1 MSLTPTTNDVIV
13 QLNNK
18 TPAQIAQEFSAYQAA
33 IDTYNVQKQINPNLP
48 QHTENIGGN
57 NANPQQTKYA
67 SVGSTPAD
75 PPSTEPYV
83 ELTGL
88 ANQSQSADTVPSTG
102 LVASSSTSPAVGTT
116 SSIPTSTAT
125 DSPAPL
131 LQKTAAPTVT
141 ASLTFITGTSPSDNI
156 TSNSELNG
164 TGLPNTV
171 VNFTIDGSPIASTVM
186 ADAQGTWSFKPSGLA
201 DGAHTI
207 VASQTDAFGNTGTA
221 LLSFTLDTVAPSGGT
236 PSLVAGSDTG
246 SFNTDN
252 ITAATAPTLTVV
264 LNPSVVAGD
273 TVQLLLGGSPL
284 AHPVTHV
291 ITASDVMAGSV
302 SLTVISGDL
311 GADGTKQV
319 TAQFSDAAG
328 NSSMGSAQNF
338 TLDTTAPMVAITSA
352 GGLTNQAAQTITGTV
367 DVADAGATV
376 TIFNGA
382 IPIGSAIV
390 QSDGTWS
397 SSVTL
402 NNGSN
407 ALTALVADAAGNL
420 GASNGVI
427 YTIDEAPV
435 ATPVTLAAGNEDTAY
450 TITAATL
457 LAGVTDVDGPSLS
470 ITSVSVA
477 SGGGSIVNNGNGTWT
492 YTPAA
497 NSSGPVSFN
506 YTASDGSLSA
516 SSTASL
522 TLAAVNDAP
531 VITAASLAVAE
542 GGTVLITPA
551 NVGVSDPDSS
561 SFAFTV
567 SNVTH
572 GSFQTTTDGVTWTNA
587 TTFTTADLAASH
599 VRFVHDGSLTAPTFS
614 IQANDGAALNNLSNV
629 FVGSVS
635 FNNVNHAPVATPV
648 TLAAGTEDTAYT
660 ITAATLLAGVTDV
673 DGPSLSITSVSVASG
688 GGSIVNNG
696 NGTWT
701 YTPAANSDGPVSFNY
716 TAFDGELSASS
727 TASLTLAP
735 VNDAPVAVADTLSA
749 TEDTAVTYTAA
760 QLLGNDTDV
769 DNSNA
774 QLSIA
779 SVTSGTGGT
788 AVLNAN
794 GTVTFTPNANFS
806 GAASFTYTVS
816 DGASTSSPATV
827 TVNVAAV
834 NDAPVITAASLTV
847 AEGGTVLITPANIG
861 VSDPDSSSFAFTVS
875 NVTHGS
881 FQTTTDGV
889 TWTNAT
895 TFTTADLA
903 ASHVRFVH
911 DGSLTAPTF
920 SIQANDGAALNNLSN
935 VFVGSVSFNN
945 VNHAPVA
952 TPVTLAAGTED
963 TAYTIT
969 AATLLAGVTDVDG
982 PSLSIT
988 SVSVASGGGS
998 IVNNGNG
1005 TWTYTPAANSS
1016 GPVSFNYTASD
1027 GSLSASSTASLT
1039 LARSTMRRWR
1049 RR

>member
-1 MSLTPTTNDVIV
+1 M
-13 QLNNK
+13 
-18 TPAQIAQEFSAYQAA
+18 
-33 IDTYNVQKQINPNLP
+33 
-48 QHTENIGGN
+48 
-57 NANPQQTKYA
+57 
-67 SVGSTPAD
+67 
-75 PPSTEPYV
+75 
-83 ELTGL
+83 
-88 ANQSQSADTVPSTG
+88 
-102 LVASSSTSPAVGTT
+102 
-116 SSIPTSTAT
+116 
-125 DSPAPL
+125 
-131 LQKTAAPTVT
+131 
-141 ASLTFITGTSPSDNI
+141 
-156 TSNSELNG
+156 
-164 TGLPNTV
+164 
-171 VNFTIDGSPIASTVM
+171 
-186 ADAQGTWSFKPSGLA
+186 
-201 DGAHTI
+201 
-207 VASQTDAFGNTGTA
+207 
-221 LLSFTLDTVAPSGGT
+221 
-236 PSLVAGSDTG
+236 
-246 SFNTDN
+246 
-252 ITAATAPTLTVV
+252 
-264 LNPSVVAGD
+264 
-273 TVQLLLGGSPL
+273 
-284 AHPVTHV
+284 
-291 ITASDVMAGSV
+291 
-302 SLTVISGDL
+302 
-311 GADGTKQV
+311 
-319 TAQFSDAAG
+319 
-328 NSSMGSAQNF
+328 
-338 TLDTTAPMVAITSA
+338 
-352 GGLTNQAAQTITGTV
+352 
-367 DVADAGATV
+367 
-376 TIFNGA
+376 
-382 IPIGSAIV
+382 
-390 QSDGTWS
+390 
-397 SSVTL
+397 
-402 NNGSN
+402 
-407 ALTALVADAAGNL
+407 
-420 GASNGVI
+420 
-427 YTIDEAPV
+427 
-435 ATPVTLAAGNEDTAY
+435 
-450 TITAATL
+450 
-457 LAGVTDVDGPSLS
+457 
-470 ITSVSVA
+470 
-477 SGGGSIVNNGNGTWT
+477 
-492 YTPAA
+492 
-497 NSSGPVSFN
+497 
-506 YTASDGSLSA
+506 
-516 SSTASL
+516 
-522 TLAAVNDAP
+522 AAVNDAP
-531 VITAASLAVAE
+531 AITAASLAVAE

-551 NVGVSDPDSS
+551 NIGVSDPDSS

-587 TTFTTADLAASH
+587 TSFTTADLAASH

-629 FVGSVS
+629 FVGTVS

-688 GGSIVNNG
+688 GGSLVNNG

-701 YTPAANSDGPVSFNY
+701 YTPAANVSGAVSFNY
-716 TAFDGELSASS
+716 TAFDGSLSASS

-834 NDAPVITAASLTV
+834 NDAPVAVADTLSATEDTAVTYTAAQLLGNDTDVDNSNAQLSIASVTSGTGGTAVLNANGTVTFTPNANFSGAASFTYTVSDGASTSSPATVTVNVAAVNDAPVAVADTLSATEDTAVTYTAAQLLGNDTDVDNSNAQLSIASVTSGTGGTAVLNANGTVTFTPNANFSGAASFTYTVSDGASTSSPATVTVNVAAVNDAPVITAASLAV
-847 AEGGTVLITPANIG
+847 AEGGTVLITPASIG

-895 TFTTADLA
+895 SFTTADLA

-935 VFVGSVSFNN
+935 VFVGTVSFNN

-952 TPVTLAAGTED
+952 TPVTLAAGNED
-963 TAYTIT
+963 TAYTIS

-982 PSLSIT
+982 QPLSIT
-988 SVSVASGGGS
+988 AVSVASGGGS
-998 IVNNGNG
+998 LVDNGNG
-1005 TWTYTPAANSS
+1005 TWTYTPAANSTV
-1016 GPVSFNYTASD
+1016 PVSFNYTASD

-1039 LARSTMRRWR
+1039 LELRSMMPRWR
-1049 RR
+1049 RQ